1 MFLLDKY
8 TPLMYYCIEVIYM
21 SASNEIKAVLRL
33 CNKKQLDL
41 AAHFNMST
49 QTMSNKMA
57 RGSWSASDLV
67 EVAEFTGCKV
77 AFILPDGRQIVLEN
91 EE

>member
-1 MFLLDKY
+1 
-8 TPLMYYCIEVIYM
+8 MYYRCEVIYM
-21 SASNEIKAVLRL
+21 SASKKIKAVLQL

-41 AAHFNMST
+41 AAHFDMST

-67 EVAEFTGCKV
+67 KVAEFTGCKV
-77 AFILPDGRQIVLEN
+77 AFILPDGQQIVLDD

>member
-1 MFLLDKY
+1 
-8 TPLMYYCIEVIYM
+8 M
-21 SASNEIKAVLRL
+21 SASNKIKAVLKL

-41 AAHFNMST
+41 AEHFGMTT

-57 RGSWSASDLV
+57 RGSWSATDLV
-67 EVAEFTGCKV
+67 RVAEFTGCKI
-77 AFILPDGRQIVLEN
+77 AFILPDGQQIVLDD